1 MKTCFLLLTYPQ
13 ILVTWENVDYNHGS
27 FFDGT
32 YFTVPAN
39 GLYCFNALCW
49 QQSSD
54 EGWLSLYING
64 DQHVW
69 VVRRDANSELG
80 FVNIDTTL
88 ELMKNDKVDVRFLG
102 QLDNMSDQTTTYFEG
117 RLIARTN
124 E

>member
-1 MKTCFLLLTYPQ
+1 MKWT
-13 ILVTWENVDYNHGS
+13 NVDYNHGH

-117 RLIARTN
+117 RLIARFN